1 MMQSYSARVLF
12 ERFYQVKVLEAIKA
26 SRNEL
31 GARMQHRLILRVV
44 TRLSQLT
51 TLAQIERWF
60 FHFQAPVSAN
70 VNPYINTP
78 PHRRRP

>member
-1 MMQSYSARVLF
+1 MPGPKSQSVDVWQGYTWADPDYAETLMMQSYSARVLF

-44 TRLSQLT
+44 
-51 TLAQIERWF
+51 
-60 FHFQAPVSAN
+60 HD
-70 VNPYINTP
+70 
-78 PHRRRP
+78 